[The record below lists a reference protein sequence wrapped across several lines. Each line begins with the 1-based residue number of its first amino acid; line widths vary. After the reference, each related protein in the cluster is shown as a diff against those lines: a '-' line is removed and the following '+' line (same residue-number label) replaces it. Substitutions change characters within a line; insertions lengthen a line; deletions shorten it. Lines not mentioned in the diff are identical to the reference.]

1 MSKVDEAII
10 RMENN
15 PTQSSN
21 SQSVLEKLLKVD
33 RHVAVVMAFDM
44 LMAGVD
50 TVLVIWST
58 LNLIF
63 DS

>member
-15 PTQSSN
+15 PTQLSD

-33 RHVAVVMAFDM
+33 RQVAVVMAFDM

-50 TVLVIWST
+50 TVL
-58 LNLIF
+58 
-63 DS
+63 

>member
-15 PTQSSN
+15 PTQSSD

>member
-15 PTQSSN
+15 PTQSSD

-50 TVLVIWST
+50 TVLVIWTT